1 MDQKLKNCKV
11 KKRSFMYHNLYTL
24 QNMKIYAREN
34 CIVATTCRKKFSHLL
49 KDQSGLTKNV
59 WPRHFVLSKDG
70 SCLYVAEQQLNKI
83 QKWNIS
89 DGNLTLIKEAK
100 SDNNPAVILE
110 L

>member
-1 MDQKLKNCKV
+1 
-11 KKRSFMYHNLYTL
+11 
-24 QNMKIYAREN
+24 MKIYAREN